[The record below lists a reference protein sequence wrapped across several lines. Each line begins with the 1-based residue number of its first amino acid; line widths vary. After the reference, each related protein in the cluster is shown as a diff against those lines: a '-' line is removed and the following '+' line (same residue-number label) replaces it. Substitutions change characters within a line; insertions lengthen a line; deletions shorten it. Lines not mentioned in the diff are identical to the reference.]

1 MGRGWP
7 TGSNDI
13 SYRRHSRLQLW
24 RLRPSHCRARRT
36 RAHHPL
42 RV

>member
-1 MGRGWP
+1 MGRCWP
-7 TGSNDI
+7 TGSNDL
-13 SYRRHSRLQLW
+13 SYGRYPCLQLW